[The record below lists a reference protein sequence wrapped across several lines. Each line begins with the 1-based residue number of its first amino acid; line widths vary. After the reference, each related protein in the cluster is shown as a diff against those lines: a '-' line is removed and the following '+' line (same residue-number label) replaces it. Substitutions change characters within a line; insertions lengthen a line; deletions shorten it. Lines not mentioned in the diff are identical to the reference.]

1 MDSFPFELVSP
12 EKLLVSEEV
21 QHVVVPGSEG
31 EFGVMAH
38 HAPFMTTLKAGVVK
52 VYKTEG
58 GEPEKLFVKGGFA
71 DVNAKGLTILA
82 DEATPLAEM
91 GVERID
97 ELIKDAEED
106 LEDASTDDDKLKAEL
121 RLVRLRETK
130 AVYF

>member
-106 LEDASTDDDKLKAEL
+106 LEDASTDDDMLMAEL

>member
-38 HAPFMTTLKAGVVK
+38 HAPFMTTLKPGVVK

-58 GEPEKLFVKGGFA
+58 GEPEKLFVRGGFA

-91 GVERID
+91 GVDRID
-97 ELIKDAEED
+97 ELIADAEED
-106 LEDASTDDDKLKAEL
+106 LADASTDDDKLKAEL